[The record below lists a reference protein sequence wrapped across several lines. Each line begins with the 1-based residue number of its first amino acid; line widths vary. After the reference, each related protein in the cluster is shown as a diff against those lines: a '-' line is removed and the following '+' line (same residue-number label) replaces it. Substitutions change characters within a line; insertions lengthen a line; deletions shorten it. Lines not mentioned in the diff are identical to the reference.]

1 MKSYDWIVVGGGIT
15 GISIAE
21 ILTRQGHTVALI
33 EKNKKLASVATR
45 EFHEWV
51 HTGSLYTLIKDQ
63 MKTLKYILGSLDDL
77 LEFYSSFEN
86 MNLMP
91 TENGLAINETKNGWF
106 NKNYINFK
114 YRLKNRKFLINWM
127 FSIARSIALIDG
139 IRKHDWL
146 RRRAGIIESVKSEYY
161 LPIIKNLL
169 KIIFSSN
176 KFFKIKSTDFTTNS
190 RILLRDL
197 LSTSI
202 KNGLEIF
209 TENELES
216 IHNKDGHIIAE
227 CNNKKITGNR
237 IVICIGGNLEKFT
250 KNKIKKSLAPIAV
263 VKNVPSDTESFVEL
277 DYFKKTCINIITKGS
292 SYGLIG
298 GISLSNKKE
307 LDKYFEYMINEH
319 KKANPN
325 IEVLQ
330 RYVGIKNEIISKGEN
345 RNYIFHINQEE
356 GNKNI
361 WSVIP
366 GKFSLAF
373 SIAPEFYRLAYKKNP
388 KKFFQ
393 TYEDEKNKSII
404 EETIWENVQNKES

>member
-77 LEFYSSFEN
+77 LEFYTSFKN
-86 MNLMP
+86 MNLVP
-91 TENGLAINETKNGWF
+91 TENGLTINEAKNGWF

-161 LPIIKNLL
+161 LPIIKNLI
-169 KIIFSSN
+169 KIFFSTN

-190 RILLRDL
+190 RVLLRDL

-202 KNGLEIF
+202 KNGLEVF
-209 TENELES
+209 TDNELES
-216 IHNKDGHIIAE
+216 IQSKDGQIIAE
-227 CNNKKITGNR
+227 CSNKKITGSKV
-237 IVICIGGNLEKFT
+237 VICVGGNLEKFT
-250 KNKIKKSLAPIAV
+250 NNKIKKSLAPIAV

-298 GISLSNKKE
+298 GISLSNKK
-307 LDKYFEYMINEH
+307 
-319 KKANPN
+319 
-325 IEVLQ
+325 
-330 RYVGIKNEIISKGEN
+330 S
-345 RNYIFHINQEE
+345 
-356 GNKNI
+356 
-361 WSVIP
+361 
-366 GKFSLAF
+366 
-373 SIAPEFYRLAYKKNP
+373 
-388 KKFFQ
+388 
-393 TYEDEKNKSII
+393 
-404 EETIWENVQNKES
+404 